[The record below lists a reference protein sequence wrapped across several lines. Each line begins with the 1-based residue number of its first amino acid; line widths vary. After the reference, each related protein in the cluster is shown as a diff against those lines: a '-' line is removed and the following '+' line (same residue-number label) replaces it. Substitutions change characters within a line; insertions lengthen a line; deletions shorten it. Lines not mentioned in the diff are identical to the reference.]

1 MAMLKLENGLKIFNL
16 TGHEEDQRIAMDHL
30 NLEIDAYK
38 SQSCEG
44 LCHNTD

>member
-30 NLEIDAYK
+30 NLEIE
-38 SQSCEG
+38 EG
-44 LCHNTD
+44 EWVMVVVNLLL